1 MQENTDYY
9 NVLDVSRTASDE
21 DIKKAYKKLA
31 VKWHPDRNNNSNE
44 SSEMFKQIAKA
55 YEILSNPKLR
65 SKYDNCDSDS
75 DDEENEFD
83 AFTLFAN
90 TFGDFFKMHGIGL
103 SNFNLNDVIDDS
115 DDVIVDCIN
124 YVDATIEEMY
134 SGATIPQQYDRYS
147 ECEKCNGFGT
157 KSGKLANCKK
167 CKGAGHVP
175 ISVGNSTISGACPSC
190 NGTCIDKAVAKCVEC
205 KGAKFAPETVEVD
218 LDIIPGSR
226 DGTKIIVK
234 CEGNTVPPEE
244 VTKYGVERSNAIF
257 IVKEKPHDKFKRGL
271 IIPGKSRLD
280 FGDLM
285 VELNISFEESIIG
298 FTKNV
303 NHPSGNPIKF
313 SMSEPCR
320 HGDTIVIEGNGM
332 PKENNPT
339 NYGDLFVKIQVDR
352 PIVTTDTKKN
362 LSKVLGYSH
371 VPTKNGIKHMQL
383 DEYTKKMTRQTTQ
396 SVKKSSKEEKQ
407 PTKKTKTSTK
417 ESSITDSE
425 ESIPTAPIVDT
436 SKKTKST
443 GKTSGKPDG
452 KPIKSKSSVS
462 TKQKQP
468 VEAEYPTD
476 SDDDYG
482 LTVFHNAHEKHR
494 PHILTKQPYN
504 MTTEEL
510 HNYQIANPP
519 KPQVHTQIVNSNPF
533 NQPIFQ
539 NMPGMKGFKQGSNM
553 NGMEAMKAM
562 EVFKN
567 FPGMQNMMGM
577 NFDSDDED
585 NFPFQSNGKGT
596 YTSTV
601 VHPDGHTTTTTTKTF
616 VNGQEMDLADI
627 PGLDPDFLAGIPELE
642 NIPGLH
648 GLFGI
653 GKNKTIKN

>member
-9 NVLDVSRTASDE
+9 SILEVSRTASDE

-31 VKWHPDRNNNSNE
+31 LKWHPDRNNNSVE
-44 SSEMFKQIAKA
+44 SSEMFKQIGKA
-55 YEILSNPKLR
+55 YEVLGNPESR
-65 SKYDNCDSDS
+65 SKYDNGDS
-75 DDEENEFD
+75 DDDINEVD
-83 AFTLFAN
+83 AFTMFAS

-103 SNFNLNDVIDDS
+103 SNFNLDDFIDDS
-115 DDVIVDCIN
+115 DDVVVDCIN
-124 YVDATIEEMY
+124 YVDVSIEDMY
-134 SGATIPQQYDRYS
+134 NGSTIPQQYDRYS

-157 KSGKLANCKK
+157 KNGKLANCKK
-167 CKGAGHVP
+167 CKGAGHIP
-175 ISVGNSTISGACPSC
+175 ISVGNATVSGACPSC
-190 NGTCIDKAVAKCVEC
+190 NGTCIDKAVAKCIEC

-226 DGTKIIVK
+226 DGTKIVVK
-234 CEGNTVPPEE
+234 GEGNAVPPEE
-244 VTKYGVERSNAIF
+244 VKKYGIERSNAIF

-271 IIPGKSRLD
+271 IIPGKTKLD

-285 VELNISFEESIIG
+285 VEQNISFEESIIG
-298 FTKNV
+298 FTKNI
-303 NHPSGNPIKF
+303 NHPSGSPLKF

-320 HGDTIVIEGNGM
+320 HGDTIVIEGHGM
-332 PKENNPT
+332 PKENDPT

-362 LSKVLGYSH
+362 LSKILGYSH
-371 VPTKNGIKHMQL
+371 TPAKNNMKHMLL
-383 DEYTKKMTRQTTQ
+383 DEYTKKMSQQSTKKTT
-396 SVKKSSKEEKQ
+396 KEEKP
-407 PTKKTKTSTK
+407 PTKKKTSTK
-417 ESSITDSE
+417 APAMTDSE

-443 GKTSGKPDG
+443 GKTAGRPA
-452 KPIKSKSSVS
+452 KSNTTKKSS

-468 VEAEYPTD
+468 TEAEYPTD

-482 LTVFHNAHEKHR
+482 LTVFHNTHEKHR

-504 MTTEEL
+504 MTPEEL
-510 HNYQIANPP
+510 KNYQIANPP
-519 KPQVHTQIVNSNPF
+519 KPQVHTQVVNSNPF
-533 NQPIFQ
+533 NQQMFQ
-539 NMPGMKGFKQGSNM
+539 NMKGFKQGSNM

-601 VHPDGHTTTTTTKTF
+601 VHPDGHTTTTTTRTF

-653 GKNKTIKN
+653 GKKKTIK